1 MKKKLFV
8 SLLAAIPVFI
18 YPCSVFASS
27 NTYSSDTF
35 SFTYDDETYTY
46 SESTSD
52 SFEQC
57 ITISAINMP
66 DDGGGHNTVLACF
79 AFPNTEYATTAS
91 LSPDDLLLSEKTFAS
106 NTCQGLFEIDP
117 GITLTQDSYNNTDT
131 FCEYTMSL
139 SDGTECYTKVFEYD
153 QTIYYAVCRL
163 CPYTAD
169 LNDGFHQIYDS
180 ISLAKSGDSSCSTAS
195 DTQSNQNYW
204 QGKYDD
210 LQKEH
215 GELITE
221 HNTLQN
227 DYSSLQKKYD
237 ELSQQYDELQE
248 QLNELSNASSNFS
261 DDPIAPIETD
271 EPVSEEEA
279 NEEPAAD
286 TTTIFS
292 TDAVSFYK
300 DRNNYYTVQNMIKAD
315 QIEELKAQLN
325 NYASIR
331 PDDKSIIDSTL
342 DVLNQYGDFENIICE
357 SDAVTHDELYYYNGY
372 HGIDS
377 EHYIYPYWE
386 LNALGFHLRLG
397 FTNSDWIFTTNIYL
411 KRDADGINDGIWF
424 YGNSNE
430 FERTVLDSGGIM
442 EYKDEE
448 VSGRYVDYLLGD
460 LSAPMTLRFQSD
472 SDAKLDYVLTD
483 TDKQALQNLAKFTKL
498 LDSIADLSH

>member
-1 MKKKLFV
+1 MGGFMKKKLFV

-79 AFPNTEYATTAS
+79 AFPNTEYATTGS

-106 NTCQGLFEIDP
+106 STCQGLFEIDP
-117 GITLTQDSYNNTDT
+117 EITLTQDSYNNTDT

-139 SDGTECYTKVFEYD
+139 SDGTECYTKVFKYD

-169 LNDGFHQIYDS
+169 LNDGFQQIYDS
-180 ISLAKSGDSSCSTAS
+180 ISLAKSGDSSGSTAS

-221 HNTLQN
+221 HNQLKQ
-227 DYSSLQKKYD
+227 D
-237 ELSQQYDELQE
+237 YDELQRKYDE
-248 QLNELSNASSNFS
+248 ITKQSDSSDTS
-261 DDPIAPIETD
+261 AVSTD
-271 EPVSEEEA
+271 EATNSVGDSEEDNNSGFATIDGFRDYKWGTSLDELMKDESTDSMTEGEDYSYED
-279 NEEPAAD
+279 NNLIIFGQKVSSYSAD
-286 TTTIFS
+286 TLYMFNS
-292 TDAVSFYK
+292 NQQLACGFYFLTEK
-300 DRNNYYTVQNMIKAD
+300 HIDYINYYNDYCDLVKLYKNKYGLPKTQTAEWKNDLYKSD
-315 QIEELKAQLN
+315 QSEWGTALAAGQVVFHTDWTDSN
-325 NYASIR
+325 GNSIR
-331 PDDKSIIDSTL
+331 IQADGDNAKIEVKIMYKSNDYTL
-342 DVLNQYGDFENIICE
+342 DVD
-357 SDAVTHDELYYYNGY
+357 
-372 HGIDS
+372 
-377 EHYIYPYWE
+377 
-386 LNALGFHLRLG
+386 
-397 FTNSDWIFTTNIYL
+397 NSD
-411 KRDADGINDGIWF
+411 GI
-424 YGNSNE
+424 
-430 FERTVLDSGGIM
+430 
-442 EYKDEE
+442 
-448 VSGRYVDYLLGD
+448 
-460 LSAPMTLRFQSD
+460 
-472 SDAKLDYVLTD
+472 
-483 TDKQALQNLAKFTKL
+483 
-498 LDSIADLSH
+498 